1 MPYPYEIGALF
12 PSEGAFRR
20 PEGYRQFLQAQATQ
34 RSSFLS
40 TMDQFYEKLNET
52 VREFDATLG
61 FKEKALTQERDL
73 FMEELDWERE
83 ALDKQLAQQWN
94 IHEDEMNL
102 AKQELDVKQFSA
114 REEAEYRQ
122 GLLDVQRSGIDAE
135 SRYRSGMLD
144 IQRSELGLKR
154 DALAAEQEAQAAQL
168 DFLRESAENQREGY
182 SEISS
187 ALEKLF
193 AGGGTTQQPG
203 QTSAEVTP
211 TYTSTG
217 GIGTPHEDI
226 MNVSGQD
233 TTDWWGYY

>member
-1 MPYPYEIGALF
+1 
-12 PSEGAFRR
+12 
-20 PEGYRQFLQAQATQ
+20 
-34 RSSFLS
+34 
-40 TMDQFYEKLNET
+40 MDQFYEQLNET

-94 IHEDEMNL
+94 IHEDEMAL
-102 AKQELDVKQFSA
+102 AEQELDVKQFSA

-122 GLLDVQRSGIDAE
+122 GLLDVKREGIGAE

-144 IQRSELGLKR
+144 LQRDELGLKR
-154 DALAAEQEAQAAQL
+154 EALAAEQEAQAAQL
-168 DFLRESAENQREGY
+168 DFLRESAESQQEGY

-193 AGGGTTQQPG
+193 AGGGAAQEPG
-203 QTSAEVTP
+203 RTSAEVTP
-211 TYTSTG
+211 TYTSPG
-217 GIGTPHEDI
+217 GAGTPHEDI